1 MKTTSRVLMATLF
14 LIADQSQTD
23 VEYPEIAA
31 ARLGVTSAALSGDA
45 GRLYHIAS
53 NLLGEG
59 VPFDTI
65 LFDVLMAAEREL
77 GIRWQQGDYL
87 ISEEHAATAA
97 IETVISLLAGS
108 FDQPDEGPSVVVT
121 TAEGDDHSLPA
132 RALSA
137 HLIFLGY
144 RTMLLGANVVASDL
158 GEFLES
164 DQPDTLVLS
173 CAMSNHLPGAR
184 AVIKESHAAGVP
196 VLAGGKGFGNSGQW
210 ARKVGADAWVASL
223 RDVAD
228 FLDAWEP
235 DIAASEDTAVDPGP
249 GLTDLLNDRPGLV
262 SKARANLD
270 ADLIEPR
277 LNARVLSE
285 LGLILDAVG
294 ASLLVD
300 DSQIIEELLEWQQIT
315 LSAHGLQL
323 GSNLVDAMAN
333 AIGDKSPSGATL
345 LRNVLDRR
353 S

>member
-1 MKTTSRVLMATLF
+1 M
-14 LIADQSQTD
+14 
-23 VEYPEIAA
+23 EYPEIAA
-31 ARLGVTSAALSGDA
+31 ARLAVTSAALSGDA

-53 NLLGEG
+53 DLLGEG
-59 VPFDTI
+59 VPFDEI
-65 LFDVLMAAEREL
+65 LFDVLMAAERDL
-77 GIRWQQGDYL
+77 GTRWQQGDYL

-108 FDQPDEGPSVVVT
+108 FDQPEDGQSVVVA

-144 RTMLLGANVVASDL
+144 RTLLLGANVVASDL

-164 DQPDTLVLS
+164 DQPEALVLS

-196 VLAGGKGFGNSGQW
+196 VLAGGEGFGSSGQW
-210 ARKVGADAWVASL
+210 ARKVGADAWVGSL
-223 RDVAD
+223 REVAAT
-228 FLDAWEP
+228 LDSWEP
-235 DIAASEDTAVDPGP
+235 DIEASEASAVDPGRELT
-249 GLTDLLNDRPGLV
+249 GLLDDRPGLI

-270 ADLIEPR
+270 GDLIEPR

-285 LGLILDAVG
+285 LGLVLDAVG

-300 DSQIIEELLEWQQIT
+300 DSQIVEDLLDWQQVT
-315 LSAHGLQL
+315 LSAHGLEL
-323 GSNLVDAMAN
+323 GSKLASAVAE
-333 AIGDKSPSGATL
+333 AIGETSPSGATL
-345 LRNVLDRR
+345 LRDVLDQR